1 MRHKRKESTFGAE
14 RCRPLTHAIRVSV
27 RLASSLHAFS
37 RSLARHF
44 SSHYLCTVPICRHY
58 YIDLPPNYR
67 HLPPNLCQFG
77 GKLPPFPHGT
87 HTVPARCLRRTRT
100 TSSPYPHDAPALI
113 PQTEQ
118 PFLPCRRQAT
128 TRVSRP
134 CSRIFTCGEMGIA
147 TSHIICRGM
156 TISMPEEFLWGQSP
170 HVYARRHC
178 GDAASQ
184 LLELH
189 RQLLFFLVN
198 LMSALFQVFHVAGR
212 QSGMKKRSRL
222 VPFFGSFS

>member
-37 RSLARHF
+37 RFLARHF

-67 HLPPNLCQFG
+67 HLPPYLCQFG
-77 GKLPPFPHGT
+77 GKLPPFPHDVSV
-87 HTVPARCLRRTRT
+87 VPVRHSHRVRTA
-100 TSSPYPHDAPALI
+100 SSPYPHDAPALI

-134 CSRIFTCGEMGIA
+134 CSRIFTCGEIEIA
-147 TSHIICRGM
+147 TSPFICRGV
-156 TISMPEEFLWGQSP
+156 TISMPEELG
-170 HVYARRHC
+170 
-178 GDAASQ
+178 
-184 LLELH
+184 
-189 RQLLFFLVN
+189 N
-198 LMSALFQVFHVAGR
+198 LQGR
-212 QSGMKKRSRL
+212 EN
-222 VPFFGSFS
+222 